1 MKEPQNYILDFEVD
15 KLTNSI
21 ENVSTGEKFDT
32 SIMQLSFDVNAKEIK
47 KSDWVFNWK
56 KELQIPERRIFKL
69 TTLENNKI
77 IHGLLSL
84 EDKNDHTFMYLLESA
99 KFNKGKDK
107 IYFGVPANLVAFAC
121 KISFEKGY
129 EGFVSFDA
137 KTALIEHYKKS
148 LGATHF
154 RGLKMFIETQAAK
167 ILVKQYFK
175 DFKI

>member
-1 MKEPQNYILDFEVD
+1 M
-15 KLTNSI
+15 
-21 ENVSTGEKFDT
+21 
-32 SIMQLSFDVNAKEIK
+32 
-47 KSDWVFNWK
+47 FNWK

-69 TTLENNKI
+69 TTLENDKI
-77 IHGLLSL
+77 IYGLLSL

-129 EGFVSFDA
+129 ERFFSFDA
-137 KTALIEHYKKS
+137 KTALIEHYKNS

-154 RGLKMFIETQAAK
+154 RGLKMFIET
-167 ILVKQYFK
+167 
-175 DFKI
+175 